1 MYIEKVVLELETGL
15 HARPALKLVNT
26 ASKFSSEIKLIID
39 GEEFNAK
46 SIMGLLSIG
55 ATKGDVFIIKAEG
68 EDAEE
73 AVEGIK
79 KVICKDSMN

>member
-26 ASKFSSEIKLIID
+26 ASKFSSTIKLIID

-68 EDAEE
+68 EDAKE

>member
-68 EDAEE
+68 EDAED

>member
-46 SIMGLLSIG
+46 SIIGLLSIG

>member
-46 SIMGLLSIG
+46 VLW
-55 ATKGDVFIIKAEG
+55 V
-68 EDAEE
+68 
-73 AVEGIK
+73 
-79 KVICKDSMN
+79 C

>member
-68 EDAEE
+68 EDARRQ
-73 AVEGIK
+73 
-79 KVICKDSMN
+79 

>member
-55 ATKGDVFIIKAEG
+55 ATKGDVFIIKAVG
-68 EDAEE
+68 EDAKE

>member
-68 EDAEE
+68 EDAKE

>member
-1 MYIEKVVLELETGL
+1 MYIEKVALELETGL

-26 ASKFSSEIKLIID
+26 ASKYSSEIKIIKD
-39 GEEFNAK
+39 GEEYNAK

-55 ATKGDVFIIKAEG
+55 ATKGDIFTIKAEG
-68 EDAEE
+68 EDAKE

-79 KVICKDSMN
+79 YVICNKSAN